1 MIIVLGK
8 VQVREG
14 MLDQAI
20 AVSIEHVNRSRLE
33 PGCVSHSVN
42 LDAENRNVLV
52 FVEEWDDRAALWQHF
67 QVPASQAF
75 VKTVGAMAAQRPSMQ
90 VFEATPVALP

>member
-1 MIIVLGK
+1 MILVLGR
-8 VQVREG
+8 VQVRDG

-42 LDAENRNVLV
+42 QDAENSNLLV
-52 FVEEWDDRAALWQHF
+52 FVEQW
-67 QVPASQAF
+67 
-75 VKTVGAMAAQRPSMQ
+75 
-90 VFEATPVALP
+90 

>member
-67 QVPASQAF
+67 QVPASQVF

>member
-1 MIIVLGK
+1 
-8 VQVREG
+8 

-67 QVPASQAF
+67 QVPASQVF

>member
-52 FVEEWDDRAALWQHF
+52 FVEQWDDRAALWQHF

>member
-52 FVEEWDDRAALWQHF
+52 FVEQWDDRAALWQHF
-67 QVPASQAF
+67 QVPASQVF

>member
-1 MIIVLGK
+1 MTIVLGK

-52 FVEEWDDRAALWQHF
+52 FVEQWDDRAALWQHF